1 MRIDRPTLAALV
13 FVTGLALAPLAWAEE
28 AVDWNLTRVNERR
41 LNVNVAGMQIIGA
54 WGAVNVA
61 AGLAL
66 GLRAEGESR
75 AFHLMN
81 AGWGAVNLALAGI
94 GYWQA
99 TRADPTSFSLAQTV
113 GEQRG
118 VGNLFLLN
126 AGLDL
131 AYVAAGA
138 WMHER
143 GKRGDD
149 WSAFFSG
156 SGPAVILQGGVLF
169 AFDLL
174 MYLCHR
180 AGDVHV
186 DALVGR

>member
-1 MRIDRPTLAALV
+1 MHFDRATITALV
-13 FVTGLALAPLAWAEE
+13 FTMGLAFAPLAFAED
-28 AVDWNLTRVNERR
+28 AIDWNLTRVNERR
-41 LNVNVAGMQIIGA
+41 LNVNLAGMQIIGA

-61 AGLAL
+61 AGLAM
-66 GLRAEGESR
+66 GLRADGESR

-81 AGWGAVNLALAGI
+81 AGWGAVDLALAGL

-99 TRADPTSFSLAQTV
+99 TRADPNSFSLAQTV

-118 VGNLFLLN
+118 IENLFLLN
-126 AGLDL
+126 VGLDL

-138 WMHER
+138 WMYER
-143 GKRGDD
+143 GKRGDER
-149 WSAFFSG
+149 SAFFSG
-156 SGPAVILQGGVLF
+156 SGPALMLQGGVLF

-180 AGDVHV
+180 AGDRHV